1 MNIVPPGRFEV
12 IITPSG
18 KNIGLGQG
26 DNGDALKANILLMKQ
41 YLNDE
46 VEFIYTTPDIG
57 EEEIFED
64 HIESIKLIQPN
75 HLVIVPG
82 RTSIDAAETYYNQ
95 IKNEFNANFSPCENK
110 EIEKRVISI
119 EKLIKES
126 KYKNIIYP
134 EIGRAS
140 CRERV

>member
-1 MNIVPPGRFEV
+1 MQATPKRRRAVVELELFLGLDDGLQVNEPGSRCLGLDDRPADHAGNIFH
-12 IITPSG
+12 TW
-18 KNIGLGQG
+18 
-26 DNGDALKANILLMKQ
+26 
-41 YLNDE
+41 
-46 VEFIYTTPDIG
+46 
-57 EEEIFED
+57 
-64 HIESIKLIQPN
+64 ESIKLIQPN

-126 KYKNIIYP
+126 KYKNIIITGCGD
-134 EIGRAS
+134 EQLIWEQLKS
-140 CRERV
+140 KIKNDFI